1 MQPDADRSGCIFVK
15 GAETLTET
23 AKRAP
28 KKKAAKTDKL
38 AESRKASKKLLKTV
52 LTCLDDAKAEDISSI
67 DVKDKTSVADFMVVA
82 SGRSQRHV
90 NAVADQLS
98 RALKDAGVKGVKP
111 EGLPHCDWVL
121 MDAGDVVVHL
131 FRPEVRSFYNLE
143 KLWSPDAPVE
153 RVAV

>member
-1 MQPDADRSGCIFVK
+1 MQPGLWPSGCIFAK
-15 GAETLTET
+15 GVHTLTET
-23 AKRAP
+23 TKRPA
-28 KKKAAKTDKL
+28 KKKPAKKDKV
-38 AESRKASKKLLKTV
+38 ADARKASKKLLKTV
-52 LTCLDDAKAEDISSI
+52 LGCLDDAKAEDITSI
-67 DVKDKTSVADFMVVA
+67 DVKEKTSVADYMVVA

-90 NAVADQLS
+90 SAVADQLS
-98 RALKDAGVKGVKP
+98 RALKDAGVKGVRP

-153 RVAV
+153 RIAV